1 MIKSLKTWVKM
12 WCNVANSVWFNWMG
26 RLMWNSSKTPRQLM
40 CWRDEGQMVEPV
52 DVEIVSILTII
63 SQDPWCVFFPHWCY
77 TQWLQGWML
86 LLVWNKVSWQHSLRT
101 RAGSVEICHESCKEL
116 RIDYDRRLGESSQI
130 VHRPENLGGWT
141 TPATFE

>member
-1 MIKSLKTWVKM
+1 MIKSLM
-12 WCNVANSVWFNWMG
+12 WQTLFPSTSWA
-26 RLMWNSSKTPRQLM
+26 RLIPVSWPTQISPATRGPMSCKLREWNSKHPKTEGTFVEFIEHPKGLM

-52 DVEIVSILTII
+52 DVEIVFILTII

-86 LLVWNKVSWQHSLRT
+86 LLVNKVSWQHSLRT

-116 RIDYDRRLGESSQI
+116 RIDYE
-130 VHRPENLGGWT
+130 W
-141 TPATFE
+141 